1 MRTLPPTFDRITRS
15 LAACVALSLA
25 LGCAIQRARNAFDE
39 GRYEEALDQYQA
51 ILKKEP
57 GNVQARIGLRKTA
70 PLAAEIHVRRA
81 EKAQK
86 LGRTDVERN
95 EIIQAVML
103 DSSNAVA
110 TDWAARLERA
120 ELERRKRE
128 AQEDDLGAA
137 KIAAAQKLPTPISP
151 RSLEGVDLNFTRKT
165 SLREIFQHLS
175 KASGV
180 NIILHNTASAQDP
193 SVSVDLRG
201 LTFQRILDTLM
212 LQNDMFY
219 KMLDPNTIMVFKK
232 TPQNTNDYESK
243 LVQTFYLSNAEPDA
257 VRTVLQQVLANAKAF
272 VDKRLNAITVQ
283 AKPNELAV
291 AQRIVNQLDKAQAEV
306 VVYLELVEVTDTAK
320 EQLGLMPTLDLT
332 GSNPS
337 SLYRIGA
344 ITNGAG
350 TGGLNSNSGGI
361 KISKSDLNFLF
372 APMILDMLKSNGE
385 GKLLAN
391 PSVRVI
397 SGGEGLV
404 EIGDKISTTQSSL
417 GGLGGTS
424 TGSSAASSAISSL
437 AGGALA
443 SQTSYQY
450 ESVGVKIKVKP
461 RVHFNGDITV
471 DLDSTITTLK
481 AGSTPGRPDMGQ
493 RNIKT
498 TARLRDGE
506 TAVFGGLLKEDETKS
521 LQGLWGIT
529 DIPIL
534 GKLFGH
540 TDSSKSRID
549 VVLSMRSVIVRKPDL
564 DVADFEPFDPDLSP
578 DTLKPFAPKPEK
590 KLPAGIGEA
599 PTTPMPSEAAK
610 APSTAKPAAEAT
622 KPAAEAT
629 KPAADAAKP
638 AADATKPAADATKPA
653 ADATKP
659 AVDATKPAA
668 DAAKP
673 EADTESPL
681 VFFLSPLS
689 VDAAKGEHIKLTIFA
704 SGAQGLTS
712 GTMPIRIDPRLKLVG
727 VTPGD
732 FITADGGTLKQTPGN
747 GGILTL
753 AFTRPNGATDSG
765 TFAQLELE
773 AVDSGKATLLIQEDG
788 KYLVGANPIPARV
801 VNSLVT
807 IQ

>member
-1 MRTLPPTFDRITRS
+1 MRTLPPTLDRITRS

-39 GRYEEALDQYQA
+39 GRYEEALDQYRS

-57 GNVQARIGLRKTA
+57 GNVQARIGFRKTA

-81 EKAQK
+81 EKAKK
-86 LGRTDVERN
+86 LGRQDEERN

-103 DSSNAVA
+103 DPSNAVA
-110 TDWAARLERA
+110 VDWAARLERA
-120 ELERRKRE
+120 EVERRKRE
-128 AQEDDLGAA
+128 AADEDVENAR
-137 KIAAAQKLPTPISP
+137 IAAAQRPVTPISP

-165 SLREIFQHLS
+165 SLKEIFQHLS

-180 NIILHNTASAQDP
+180 NIILHNTASREDP
-193 SVSVDLRG
+193 SISADLRG

-212 LQNDMFY
+212 LQNDLFY
-219 KMLDPNTIMVFKK
+219 KVLDPNTIMVFKK
-232 TPQNTNDYESK
+232 SPQTVNDYESK

-257 VRTVLQQVLANAKAF
+257 VRTVLQQVLVSAKAF

-385 GKLLAN
+385 GKLLASPN
-391 PSVRVI
+391 VRVI
-397 SGGEGLV
+397 SGGEGNV

-424 TGSSAASSAISSL
+424 TGSSTTSSALSSL
-437 AGGALA
+437 AGGTLA

-461 RVHFNGDITV
+461 RVHFNGDITI
-471 DLDSTITTLK
+471 DLDAVITTLK

-540 TDSSKSRID
+540 TDSTRSRID

-564 DVADFEPFDPDLSP
+564 SESDFEPFDPDLSP
-578 DTLKPFAPKPEK
+578 DTMKPFAPKPEK
-590 KLPAGIGEA
+590 KLPVGIGEE
-599 PTTPMPSEAAK
+599 PGSPMVPDQPK
-610 APSTAKPAAEAT
+610 APEAVKAA
-622 KPAAEAT
+622 PG
-629 KPAADAAKP
+629 AAKP
-638 AADATKPAADATKPA
+638 AADAIKPVAEGTKPAVDATKPV

-659 AVDATKPAA
+659 AVDAADATKPAA
-668 DAAKP
+668 SAGKPAA
-673 EADTESPL
+673 EAATESPL

-732 FITADGGTLKQTPGN
+732 FITADGGTLKQTPGS

-773 AVDSGKATLLIQEDG
+773 AVDTGKATLLIQEDG